1 MNNDN
6 IQKLINQINKV
17 TALEYNDNI
26 LVFKDN
32 IDYAINKVRHRL
44 GILQTLK
51 AEIDYQITISH
62 AED

>member
-6 IQKLINQINKV
+6 IQKLINQVNKV

-32 IDYAINKVRHRL
+32 IDYTINKVRHRL

>member
-6 IQKLINQINKV
+6 IQKLINQVNKV
-17 TALEYNDNI
+17 TVLEYNDNI

>member
-6 IQKLINQINKV
+6 IQKLINRVNKT

>member
-6 IQKLINQINKV
+6 IQKLIKQVNNITV
-17 TALEYNDNI
+17 LEYNDNI

-32 IDYAINKVRHRL
+32 IDYAINKVKHRL
-44 GILQTLK
+44 GILQTLR

>member
-1 MNNDN
+1 MNNNN
-6 IQKLINQINKV
+6 IQKLINQVNKV

>member
-6 IQKLINQINKV
+6 IQKLINQVNKV